1 MVKNLPPLGWCG
13 RKPLR
18 GTFHWRVGEGLL
30 RGDISWDLN
39 WQVSHAN
46 ISITHPCHLI
56 MFPAYLPSLFPW
68 VPKVCSVPNCL
79 QTLGFY
85 STTPWL
91 MLFFL
96 SPVTQYW
103 PVWPHPRVQNENLLR
118 MLATDIRKQGAD
130 QSTGTSLLPDQTA
143 SVSSCG
149 LPIHSVTGEFQ

>member
-46 ISITHPCHLI
+46 ISITHPCHLS

-68 VPKVCSVPNCL
+68 VSKACSVPNCL

-96 SPVTQYW
+96 SLVTQYVSTW
-103 PVWPHPRVQNENLLR
+103 LHPRVQNENLLR
-118 MLATDIRKQGAD
+118 MLTRYQKAGCRPEHG
-130 QSTGTSLLPDQTA
+130 P
-143 SVSSCG
+143 VSSLIRQPQWVAVG
-149 LPIHSVTGEFQ
+149 FLFT